1 MGTNCAP
8 LVADLFLYCYERDFM
23 DSLNHDNQADVIEA
37 FNSTSRYLDDL
48 LNIDNPYFEGMVNQI
63 YPPEL
68 QLNKANISDTEAP
81 FLDLH
86 LSVANG
92 FVSSKIYD
100 KRDDFDF
107 DIVNFPFLDGD
118 VPRRASYGVYISQLI
133 RFARVCNHVTD
144 FNARNKCLTAKLL
157 QQGYRYHKLRK
168 TFSKFYRR
176 HYELISKYNVG
187 LKTLLSEGLSE
198 PEFRHLKQGIQEFH
212 RKYVL
217 VPADKAANNVVVV
230 CRLHYVNTLKQE
242 LDGTRAYLETD
253 TDEVSVVNAHLND
266 LPVKFSVCVNEGQD
280 KLPTMYWLPKLHKRP
295 YKARFIANSSSCTT
309 TELSK
314 LLTFCL
320 TAIKSHVIRYCETVY
335 ETSNKNWFWSIKNS
349 GEVLSKLKCR
359 GFRATSLSTYD
370 FSTLYTT
377 LPHNLIKEKLL
388 DLIEWTFKRA
398 LKNYGSLYLA
408 CNDRKAFFTS
418 SDQSRYTLWS
428 CQNVCDA
435 LSYLLDNIYIRFGT
449 KLYRQIVGIPMGTN
463 CAPLVADL
471 FLYCYERDFMD
482 SLNHDNQA
490 DVIEAFNSTSRYLD
504 DLLNIDNPYFEG
516 MVNQIYP
523 PELQLNK
530 ANISDTEAPFLD
542 LHLSVANGFVSSKIY
557 DKRDDFDF
565 DIVNFPFLD
574 GDVPRRASYGV
585 YISQL
590 IRFARVCNHV
600 TDFNARNKCLT
611 AKLLQQGYRYH
622 KLRKTF
628 SKFYRRHYELIS
640 KYNVGLKTLLSE
652 GLSEPEFYG
661 DLVYKLKK
669 LKGITDFSLQFGK
682 IISRY
687 RRIGYNLN
695 VMRQS
700 ACLVF
705 NPIMVDNYAAFFNC
719 TPVGR
724 ASDSMMAP
732 T

>member
-1 MGTNCAP
+1 
-8 LVADLFLYCYERDFM
+8 
-23 DSLNHDNQADVIEA
+23 
-37 FNSTSRYLDDL
+37 
-48 LNIDNPYFEGMVNQI
+48 MV
-63 YPPEL
+63 
-68 QLNKANISDTEAP
+68 
-81 FLDLH
+81 
-86 LSVANG
+86 
-92 FVSSKIYD
+92 
-100 KRDDFDF
+100 
-107 DIVNFPFLDGD
+107 
-118 VPRRASYGVYISQLI
+118 
-133 RFARVCNHVTD
+133 
-144 FNARNKCLTAKLL
+144 
-157 QQGYRYHKLRK
+157 
-168 TFSKFYRR
+168 
-176 HYELISKYNVG
+176 
-187 LKTLLSEGLSE
+187 
-198 PEFRHLKQGIQEFH
+198 
-212 RKYVL
+212 
-217 VPADKAANNVVVV
+217 
-230 CRLHYVNTLKQE
+230 
-242 LDGTRAYLETD
+242 
-253 TDEVSVVNAHLND
+253 
-266 LPVKFSVCVNEGQD
+266 
-280 KLPTMYWLPKLHKRP
+280 
-295 YKARFIANSSSCTT
+295 
-309 TELSK
+309 
-314 LLTFCL
+314 
-320 TAIKSHVIRYCETVY
+320 
-335 ETSNKNWFWSIKNS
+335 
-349 GEVLSKLKCR
+349 
-359 GFRATSLSTYD
+359 
-370 FSTLYTT
+370 
-377 LPHNLIKEKLL
+377 
-388 DLIEWTFKRA
+388 
-398 LKNYGSLYLA
+398 
-408 CNDRKAFFTS
+408 TS

-471 FLYCYERDFMD
+471 FLYCYERDF
-482 SLNHDNQA
+482 
-490 DVIEAFNSTSRYLD
+490 R
-504 DLLNIDNPYFEG
+504 
-516 MVNQIYP
+516 
-523 PELQLNK
+523 
-530 ANISDTEAPFLD
+530 
-542 LHLSVANGFVSSKIY
+542 

-669 LKGITDFSLQFGK
+669 LKGINDFSLQFGK